1 MRRHGRATSV
11 NFHAMATCLPIRCE
25 WLISIGERM
34 SIEMQ
39 STNLWSSSVPRLQAN
54 SFPLSL
60 LFCLRFLHHPPLS
73 FLTEISGDCP
83 LASRLTLCFSL
94 YFWIFAIRLA
104 YFSNLK
110 KTQKKCSKAVRE
122 HARDFFEQLNVVVW
136 HFGDIG
142 SFAPCRRVRLGDLY
156 FSPSVC

>member
-110 KTQKKCSKAVRE
+110 KKTKKMQQSCTWTRAWLLWAIKCGSLTFWGYRLICSLSE
-122 HARDFFEQLNVVVW
+122 
-136 HFGDIG
+136 
-142 SFAPCRRVRLGDLY
+142 S
-156 FSPSVC
+156 